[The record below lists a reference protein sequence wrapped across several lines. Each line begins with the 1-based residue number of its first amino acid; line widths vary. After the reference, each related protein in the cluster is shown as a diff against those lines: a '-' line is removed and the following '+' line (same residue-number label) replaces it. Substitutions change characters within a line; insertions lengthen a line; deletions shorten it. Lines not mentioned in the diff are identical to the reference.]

1 MHPVGEASPIDCE
14 TALSSATIC
23 LAESS
28 DNPSGCCSL
37 VGSVAPQC
45 MGVIPFESL
54 ESRLRVLAS
63 SSGCPREY
71 MPSCFV
77 STCLPF
83 GSLCKFADLTV
94 SGIHCCVLVAVFGE
108 EVCTAAFNRMNRCGE
123 NQTSSTRCCD
133 AVGSAA
139 LTCANRKADV
149 LTDASLSAAAQV
161 YLSDCVAEGEP
172 ECEVDRLIPRV
183 FA

>member
-1 MHPVGEASPIDCE
+1 VFWRAR
-14 TALSSATIC
+14 
-23 LAESS
+23 
-28 DNPSGCCSL
+28 
-37 VGSVAPQC
+37 VA
-45 MGVIPFESL
+45 VH
-54 ESRLRVLAS
+54 
-63 SSGCPREY
+63 
-71 MPSCFV
+71 V
-77 STCLPF
+77 STVTCPAVL
-83 GSLCKFADLTV
+83 SLSETV
-94 SGIHCCVLVAVFGE
+94 ERVCVPCCVLVAVFGE

-149 LTDASLSAAAQV
+149 LTDASLSAAAHV